1 MLYQDLAECIKAD
14 KKLFWQGAVQEK
26 LGAAAAKGK
35 KVASAAMKK
44 GLKYLKNKTSGKV
57 MDEREFTSAAATER
71 TEGGGAVGGDGD
83 DGADGGED
91 GTADQQGGGD
101 GSGGGSLSKLV
112 GKGNYAYEQGFSNE
126 KSEEDARVAFTIF
139 FVSLYGDIRTYLT
152 QQTPGHPPVIDK
164 EKFMRSRAANGD
176 MPGSGMFLLLSNFLR
191 GKMFDTFVAA
201 RLNEVQ
207 LRRPV
212 MEEQPEE
219 VVHAIV

>member
-1 MLYQDLAECIKAD
+1 MI
-14 KKLFWQGAVQEK
+14 
-26 LGAAAAKGK
+26 
-35 KVASAAMKK
+35 
-44 GLKYLKNKTSGKV
+44 
-57 MDEREFTSAAATER
+57 
-71 TEGGGAVGGDGD
+71 
-83 DGADGGED
+83 
-91 GTADQQGGGD
+91 
-101 GSGGGSLSKLV
+101 KLV

-176 MPGSGMFLLLSNFLR
+176 MPGSGMFLFLSNFLR

-201 RLNEVQ
+201 RLNDVQ

-212 MEEQPEE
+212 TSLEEQPEGGGPRYRMMYPTINHGWTNNNGNTKQRTTTY
-219 VVHAIV
+219 VRL

>member
-1 MLYQDLAECIKAD
+1 M
-14 KKLFWQGAVQEK
+14 
-26 LGAAAAKGK
+26 
-35 KVASAAMKK
+35 
-44 GLKYLKNKTSGKV
+44 
-57 MDEREFTSAAATER
+57 
-71 TEGGGAVGGDGD
+71 
-83 DGADGGED
+83 
-91 GTADQQGGGD
+91 
-101 GSGGGSLSKLV
+101 SKLV

-212 MEEQPEE
+212 TCNLIGRTTGGGGPRYRMMYPTINHGGTNNNGNTKQRTTTY
-219 VVHAIV
+219 VRL